1 MKKHKKQGENT
12 AMAQI
17 ISVLSRKG
25 GTGKTTT
32 TQALGNGLTK
42 KGYKV
47 LFIDLDSQGNL
58 SYSVGAKATNKTM
71 YEVIVGGLNIKE
83 AIQHTEQ
90 GDVVPS
96 SERLAITD
104 KALGN
109 PGDEYR
115 LKEQLD
121 QIKKEYD
128 YILIDTSAQLGILT
142 ANTLT
147 ATNKVVIPVQA
158 DIYSLQG
165 IALLNSSIE
174 PIKKYYNKKLKIEGI
189 LITRFNP
196 RSNLSKDMRDNLE
209 NIAKELKTKVF
220 NTSIRECTAIKESS
234 MLKQPIYDYAPKCNA
249 SIDYMNFVNEI
260 IGE

>member
-1 MKKHKKQGENT
+1 MT
-12 AMAQI
+12 QI

-32 TQALGNGLTK
+32 TQALGNGLVK
-42 KGYKV
+42 RGYKV
-47 LFIDLDSQGNL
+47 LYIDLDSQGNL
-58 SYSVGAKATNKTM
+58 TYSLGAKPTNKTM
-71 YEVIVGGLNIKE
+71 YEVIVGGLNITE
-83 AIQHTEQ
+83 VIQHTEQ
-90 GDVVPS
+90 GDIAPS

-109 PGDEYR
+109 PGDEYK

-121 QIKKEYD
+121 QIKKKYD
-128 YILIDTSAQLGILT
+128 FVLIDTSAQLGILT

-147 ATNKVVIPVQA
+147 ATDKVVIPVQA

-165 IALLNSSIE
+165 ITLLNSSIE

-189 LITRFNP
+189 LITRYNA
-196 RSNLSKDMRDNLE
+196 RSNLSKDMRENLE
-209 NIAKELKTKVF
+209 AIAKELHTKVF
-220 NTSIRECTAIKESS
+220 NTCIRECTAIKESA
-234 MLKQPIYDYAPKCNA
+234 MLKQSIYDYAPKSNA
-249 SIDYMNFVNEI
+249 SIDYEAFVREI

>member
-1 MKKHKKQGENT
+1 
-12 AMAQI
+12 MAQV

-32 TQALGNGLTK
+32 TQALGNGLTR

-58 SYSVGAKATNKTM
+58 SYSIGAKPTNKTM
-71 YEVIVGGLNIKE
+71 YEVIVGNLNITE

-90 GDVVPS
+90 GDIAPF

-109 PGDEYR
+109 PGDEHR

-121 QIKKEYD
+121 HVKRKYD
-128 YILIDTSAQLGILT
+128 FILIDTSAQLGILT

-147 ATNKVVIPVQA
+147 ATDKVVIPAQA

-165 IALLNSSIE
+165 ITRLNSSIE

-189 LITRFNP
+189 LITRYNN
-196 RSNLSKDMRDNLE
+196 RSNISKDMRENLE
-209 NIAKELKTKVF
+209 NIAKELHTKVF
-220 NTSIRECTAIKESS
+220 NTCIRECTAIKESA
-234 MLKQPIYDYAPKCNA
+234 MLRQPIYDYAPKSNA
-249 SIDYMNFVNEI
+249 SIDYMNFVSEI
-260 IGE
+260 TGE